1 MYLFFTIFSQSNS
14 DISTPEGYIF
24 VYDYQ
29 NGKFGYNTSTTRGA
43 DTFHPFREGDEEMAR
58 SKLYTALQYSG
69 KVNPSMTFDFMC
81 QILSEMFSPWDKYMF
96 RQNVGGYYNGAYA
109 DGTYVKYLQ
118 GWSNEIQR
126 PYVGSGMNPNGMYYV
141 TTSHLRTAGS
151 FNYLALFSAN
161 YPVPVPASAKFL
173 VIDYAV
179 TLDGAGIIVMDIAFT
194 PSKLTSISAV
204 QNNGRQLTLANGGG
218 VSRTTATFDISSI
231 SGNLYFAFNIRH
243 TTWNYT
249 SDVYIYNIYLQ

>member
-1 MYLFFTIFSQSNS
+1 
-14 DISTPEGYIF
+14 
-24 VYDYQ
+24 
-29 NGKFGYNTSTTRGA
+29 
-43 DTFHPFREGDEEMAR
+43 
-58 SKLYTALQYSG
+58 
-69 KVNPSMTFDFMC
+69 
-81 QILSEMFSPWDKYMF
+81 MF

-161 YPVPVPASAKFL
+161 YPVPVP
-173 VIDYAV
+173 
-179 TLDGAGIIVMDIAFT
+179 DIAFT